1 MKKCLVVYS
10 DYYKSISKNL
20 LKGCVSILKKNKIN
34 HDVYLVD
41 GSYEIPQL
49 INIKIKTKKYNSAIA
64 LGCVIKGKTP
74 HFDFISKA
82 ITDSI
87 MKLSLKY
94 NLPVSNGVLTCNN
107 QAQANIRSSGKK
119 NKGIEAANALI
130 SVLKNL
136 K

>member
-20 LKGCVSILKKNKIN
+20 LKGCISILKKNKIN

-82 ITDSI
+82 ITGAIMQLSI
-87 MKLSLKY
+87 KY
-94 NLPVSNGVLTCNN
+94 NLPISNGVLTCNN
-107 QAQANIRSSGKK
+107 QAQAKIRSSGKK

>member
-20 LKGCVSILKKNKIN
+20 LKGCISILKKNKIN

-87 MKLSLKY
+87 IKLSLKY
-94 NLPVSNGVLTCNN
+94 NLPVSNSVLTCNN
-107 QAQANIRSSGKK
+107 QAQAKIRSSGKK

>member
-20 LKGCVSILKKNKIN
+20 LTGCISILKKNKIN

-107 QAQANIRSSGKK
+107 QVQAKIRSSGKK

-136 K
+136 

>member
-20 LKGCVSILKKNKIN
+20 LKGCISILKKNKIN

-49 INIKIKTKKYNSAIA
+49 INVKIKTKKYNSAIA

-74 HFDFISKA
+74 HFDFISKT
-82 ITDSI
+82 ITDAI

-94 NLPVSNGVLTCNN
+94 NLPVSNGILTCNN
-107 QAQANIRSSGKK
+107 QEQAKIRSSGKK
-119 NKGIEAANALI
+119 NKGIEAASALV

>member
-82 ITDSI
+82 ITDAI

-107 QAQANIRSSGKK
+107 KAQAKIRSSGKK

>member
-20 LKGCVSILKKNKIN
+20 LKGCISILKKNKIN
-34 HDVYLVD
+34 HDVYFVD

-82 ITDSI
+82 ITDAI

-107 QAQANIRSSGKK
+107 QAQAKIRSSGKK

>member
-20 LKGCVSILKKNKIN
+20 LKGCISTLKQNKIN
-34 HDVYLVD
+34 HDVYLVG

-82 ITDSI
+82 ITDAI

-107 QAQANIRSSGKK
+107 QEQAKIRSSGKK

>member
-1 MKKCLVVYS
+1 
-10 DYYKSISKNL
+10 
-20 LKGCVSILKKNKIN
+20 
-34 HDVYLVD
+34 
-41 GSYEIPQL
+41 
-49 INIKIKTKKYNSAIA
+49 
-64 LGCVIKGKTP
+64 
-74 HFDFISKA
+74 
-82 ITDSI
+82 

-107 QAQANIRSSGKK
+107 QEQAKIRSSGKK

>member
-10 DYYKSISKNL
+10 DYYKSISKKSF
-20 LKGCVSILKKNKIN
+20 KGLHIDFKKNKIN

-64 LGCVIKGKTP
+64 LGCIIKGKTP
-74 HFDFISKA
+74 HFEFISKV
-82 ITDSI
+82 ITDAI

-107 QAQANIRSSGKK
+107 QEQAKIRSSGKK
-119 NKGIEAANALI
+119 KIRVSRQRMHLFQF
-130 SVLKNL
+130 
-136 K
+136 

>member
-20 LKGCVSILKKNKIN
+20 LKGCISILKKNKIN

-82 ITDSI
+82 ITDAI
-87 MKLSLKY
+87 MELSLKY

-107 QAQANIRSSGKK
+107 QTQAKIRSSGKK